1 VEPQHEDRRL
11 ITIVAA
17 DVVGY
22 SRLMAADESGT
33 FAQLKAHR
41 KELLD
46 PKTTEYRGR
55 TVKLMGDGALMEFGS
70 VVDAVNFAV
79 DVQRAM
85 TERNTNVPEDRRI
98 IYRIGINIG
107 DIIVEGDDIYG
118 DGVNV
123 AARLEAAA
131 EPGGIC
137 ISAAVHDQIKGK
149 TGLSFDDG
157 RLETFKNLATPIQV
171 YRWRPTSSESDRILG
186 SVGGSDL
193 SNKPAIAVLPFNNLS
208 GDPEQEHFADGM
220 TEDIITA
227 LSRLRWFLVIAR
239 NTTFVYKHKARNIKQ
254 IAHEL
259 DVDYVL
265 EGSVRKSGNRIRVAA
280 QLIDANSGAHIWAQN
295 YDRQL
300 TDIFELQ
307 DDITQSVTAAIEPQ
321 LMAAEGLRTQ
331 KRSPE
336 DLGAWQLVMRGL
348 TYLGRMNKN
357 ESLAAIELLRSA
369 VRQYPDYGPAHSLLA
384 FVLLISGQVGWTTD
398 GIGYGYQ
405 LSDDLKHEAA
415 TLARRALQL
424 DYDDPWAHFALGN
437 CCFAERRT
445 EEAVNEYLKAIDL
458 NPNFA
463 IAYGSLG
470 RALVF
475 DGQYE
480 DAISYFQKAFRMSP
494 HDPLIAVFYS
504 GMCTAN
510 YYAHRYDEAIEW
522 GRKAI
527 RERPGYTA
535 AHRILCASL
544 AMAGRTDDTEAA
556 AATLR
561 QLQPNISIAWI
572 KQHVPY
578 TPQAMPHFLDG
589 MRKAGFK

>member
-1 VEPQHEDRRL
+1 MAEENVTRKL
-11 ITIVAA
+11 TAILYA
-17 DVVGY
+17 DVAGY
-22 SRLMAADESGT
+22 SRLTGEDEVGTHKRLSAGLDLISGAINAKGGTVVHYAGDAVLAD
-33 FAQLKAHR
+33 
-41 KELLD
+41 
-46 PKTTEYRGR
+46 
-55 TVKLMGDGALMEFGS
+55 FGS
-70 VVDAVNFAV
+70 VVAAV
-79 DVQRAM
+79 DCAVSIQRQLAEG
-85 TERNTNVPEDRRI
+85 TAQVADGKRLQF
-98 IYRIGINIG
+98 RIGVNLG
-107 DIIVEGDDIYG
+107 EVIVDRDDIYG
-118 DGVNV
+118 DGVNI
-123 AARLEAAA
+123 AARLEALAK
-131 EPGGIC
+131 PGGIC
-137 ISAAVHDQIKGK
+137 IS
-149 TGLSFDDG
+149 G
-157 RLETFKNLATPIQV
+157 RVYEQVENKLDVGFEYLGEREVKNIRKPVRV
-171 YRWRPTSSESDRILG
+171 YRWRPEENTSARAARPA
-186 SVGGSDL
+186 GGRGL
-193 SNKPAIAVLPFNNLS
+193 PEKPAIAVLPFNNLS
-208 GDPEQEHFADGM
+208 GDPEQEYFADGM

-239 NTTFVYKHKARNIKQ
+239 NSTFVYKHKATNIKQ
-254 IAHEL
+254 IAQEL

-280 QLIDANSGAHIWAQN
+280 QLIDADSGAHLWAQN

-336 DLGAWQLVMRGL
+336 DLSAWQLVMRGL
-348 TYLGRMNKN
+348 THLGRMNKN
-357 ESLAAIELLRSA
+357 ESMAAIELLRSA

-384 FVLLISGQVGWTTD
+384 FVLLVSQHVGWTT
-398 GIGYGYQ
+398 GGPGYQ
-405 LSDDLKHEAA
+405 FSDDLKREAA

-424 DYDDPWAHFALGN
+424 DYDDPWAHYALGN
-437 CCFAERRT
+437 YCFTERRT
-445 EEAVNEYLKAIDL
+445 EEAVLEYLKAIDL

-470 RALVF
+470 RSLVF
-475 DGQYE
+475 DGQSE
-480 DAISYFQKAFRMSP
+480 DAVNYFQKALRMSP
-494 HDPLIAVFYS
+494 HDPLITVFYS
-504 GMCTAN
+504 GMGTAH

-522 GRKAI
+522 SRKAI

-544 AMAGRTDDTEAA
+544 AMAGRTEDAEAA

-572 KQHVPY
+572 EQHVPY
-578 TPQAMPHFLDG
+578 TPRAMPHFLDG

>member
-1 VEPQHEDRRL
+1 
-11 ITIVAA
+11 
-17 DVVGY
+17 
-22 SRLMAADESGT
+22 
-33 FAQLKAHR
+33 
-41 KELLD
+41 
-46 PKTTEYRGR
+46 
-55 TVKLMGDGALMEFGS
+55 
-70 VVDAVNFAV
+70 
-79 DVQRAM
+79 
-85 TERNTNVPEDRRI
+85 
-98 IYRIGINIG
+98 
-107 DIIVEGDDIYG
+107 
-118 DGVNV
+118 
-123 AARLEAAA
+123 LEAAA

-149 TGLSFDDG
+149 TESSFKDG
-157 RLETFKNLATPIQV
+157 GLETFKNIATPIQV
-171 YRWRPTSSESDRILG
+171 YRWRPTSSGSGRDRG
-186 SVGGSDL
+186 SAGGSDL
-193 SNKPAIAVLPFNNLS
+193 SDKPAIAVLPFNNLS
-208 GDPEQEHFADGM
+208 GDPEQEYFADGM

-239 NTTFVYKHKARNIKQ
+239 NSTFVYKHKATNIKQ

-280 QLIDANSGAHIWAQN
+280 QLIDANSGAHLWAQN

-307 DDITQSVTAAIEPQ
+307 DDITQSVTATIEPQ

-336 DLGAWQLVMRGL
+336 DLSAWQLVMRGL
-348 TYLGRMNKN
+348 THLGRMNKN

-384 FVLLISGQVGWTTD
+384 FVLLVSRHVGWTTD
-398 GIGYGYQ
+398 GTGYQ
-405 LSDDLKHEAA
+405 FSDDLKREAA
-415 TLARRALQL
+415 TLARRACQL

-437 CCFAERRT
+437 YCFTERRT
-445 EEAVNEYLKAIDL
+445 EEAVHEYLKAIDL

-475 DGQYE
+475 DGQSE
-480 DAISYFQKAFRMSP
+480 DAVNYFQKALRMSP
-494 HDPLIAVFYS
+494 HDPLIAIFYS
-504 GMCTAN
+504 GMGTAN

-522 GRKAI
+522 CRKGI

-535 AHRILCASL
+535 VHRILCASL
-544 AMAGRTDDTEAA
+544 AMAGRTEDTEAA

-572 KQHVPY
+572 EQHVPY
-578 TPQAMPHFLDG
+578 TPRAMPHFLDG

>member
-1 VEPQHEDRRL
+1 MERRL
-11 ITIVAA
+11 AAILAA

-22 SRLMAADESGT
+22 SRLIRADEEGT
-33 FAQLKAHR
+33 IAALQTLRAD
-41 KELLD
+41 LID
-46 PKTTEYRGR
+46 PKIAEHHGR
-55 TVKLMGDGALMEFGS
+55 IVKLMGDGMLVEFQS
-70 VVDAVNFAV
+70 VVDAVRAAV
-79 DVQRAM
+79 ETQQSLADH
-85 TERNTNVPEDRRI
+85 NSSLPEDRKIEFRV
-98 IYRIGINIG
+98 GINLG
-107 DIIVEGDDIYG
+107 DVVIDGDDIQG

-123 AARLEAAA
+123 AARLEGIA

-137 ISAAVHDQIKGK
+137 VSGMVYEGVRDRVDFPFKDLGEQEVKNIARPVRVWQWLPAASVAAGTQIANEPPELSGK
-149 TGLSFDDG
+149 PS
-157 RLETFKNLATPIQV
+157 
-171 YRWRPTSSESDRILG
+171 
-186 SVGGSDL
+186 
-193 SNKPAIAVLPFNNLS
+193 IAVLPFDNMS
-208 GDPEQEHFADGM
+208 GDPEQEFFADGM
-220 TEDIITA
+220 TEDITTA

-239 NTTFVYKHKARNIKQ
+239 NSTFVYKHNATNIKQ

-259 DVDYVL
+259 EVDYVL

-280 QLIDANSGAHIWAQN
+280 QLIDANSGTHLWAQN

-307 DDITQSVTAAIEPQ
+307 DDITQSVTGAIEPQ

-384 FVLLISGQVGWTTD
+384 FVLLISGQVGWITD
-398 GIGYGYQ
+398 GPGYQ
-405 LSDDLKHEAA
+405 LSDDLKREAA
-415 TLARRALQL
+415 TLARRASQL

-445 EEAVNEYLKAIDL
+445 EEAVSEYQKAIEL

-480 DAISYFQKAFRMSP
+480 DAVSYFQKAFRMSP
-494 HDPLIAVFYS
+494 HDPLIAIFYS
-504 GMCTAN
+504 GMGTAN

-522 GRKAI
+522 CRKAT

-544 AMAGRTDDTEAA
+544 AMAGRTEDTEDA

-561 QLQPNISIAWI
+561 KLQPNISIAWME
-572 KQHVPY
+572 QHVPY
-578 TPQAMPHFLDG
+578 TPQAMSHFLDG

>member
-1 VEPQHEDRRL
+1 MADRQDVTRKL
-11 ITIVAA
+11 AAILYA
-17 DVVGY
+17 DVAGY
-22 SRLMAADESGT
+22 SRLTGADEEGT
-33 FAQLKAHR
+33 H
-41 KELLD
+41 
-46 PKTTEYRGR
+46 R
-55 TVKLMGDGALMEFGS
+55 TVADYLDAISGLVSEHGGRVVHYAGDAVLADFPS
-70 VVDAVNFAV
+70 VVTAVRCAV
-79 DVQRAM
+79 EIQNELAV
-85 TERNTNVPEDRRI
+85 RNTDIPEDQKI
-98 IYRIGINIG
+98 QFRIGVNLG
-107 DIIVEGDDIYG
+107 DVIVDRDDIYG
-118 DGVNV
+118 NGVNV
-123 AARLEAAA
+123 AARLEGLAN
-131 EPGGIC
+131 PGGIC
-137 ISAAVHDQIKGK
+137 VSGSVLEQVQGK
-149 TGLSFDDG
+149 VDVSFEDMG
-157 RLETFKNLATPIQV
+157 PKEVKNIAKPIQT
-171 YRWRPTSSESDRILG
+171 YRLVLE
-186 SVGGSDL
+186 
-193 SNKPAIAVLPFNNLS
+193 KPSAEVVPPPLPDKPSIAVLPFANLS
-208 GDPEQEHFADGM
+208 ADPEQEYFADGM

-239 NTTFVYKHKARNIKQ
+239 NSTFVYKHKAKNIKQ
-254 IAHEL
+254 IAGEL

-280 QLIDANSGAHIWAQN
+280 QLIDANSGAHLWAQN

-331 KRSPE
+331 KRSPD
-336 DLGAWQLVMRGL
+336 DLSAWQLVMRGL
-348 TYLGRMNKN
+348 TYLGRMNKD
-357 ESLAAIELLRSA
+357 EVLAAIELLRSA

-384 FVLLISGQVGWTTD
+384 FVLLISGQVGWTTG

-405 LSDDLKHEAA
+405 LSDDLRHEAA

-445 EEAVNEYLKAIDL
+445 EEAVREYLKAIDL

-475 DGQYE
+475 NGQYE

-494 HDPLIAVFYS
+494 NDPLIAVFYS

-510 YYAHRYDEAIEW
+510 YFAHRYDEAIEW

-544 AMAGRTDDTEAA
+544 AMAGRTEDAEAA

-572 KQHVPY
+572 EQHVPY